1 MAKYQRTYR
10 ESDRISYFAN
20 INERSAPVVNHG
32 YSPSRFNGKSR
43 YGQEELFNKIQK
55 ETKERYGEYVRSQLK
70 LDD

>member
-43 YGQEELFNKIQK
+43 YGQDDLFKKIQE
-55 ETKERYGEYVRSQLK
+55 ETRKQYGEIVRAQLK